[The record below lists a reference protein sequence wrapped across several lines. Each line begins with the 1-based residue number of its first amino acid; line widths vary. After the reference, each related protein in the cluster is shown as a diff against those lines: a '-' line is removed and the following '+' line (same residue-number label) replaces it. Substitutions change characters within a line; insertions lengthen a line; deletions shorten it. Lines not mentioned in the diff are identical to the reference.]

1 MRTTD
6 NLQLKKPETSD
17 YYNVGDFNDNMD
29 ILDAKIHEL
38 DVLSAQLEEMLI
50 SGKVSAS
57 LTDETNILTDDDG
70 NELVANWRLK
80 QV

>member
-1 MRTTD
+1 MNTTD
-6 NLQLKKPETSD
+6 NLHLKKPETSD

-29 ILDAKIHEL
+29 ILDAKVHEL

-50 SGKVSAS
+50 SGKASAS
-57 LTDETNILTDDDG
+57 LTDGENVLTDDDG

>member
-1 MRTTD
+1 MNTTD
-6 NLQLKKPETSD
+6 NLHLKKPETSD

-29 ILDAKIHEL
+29 ILDAKVHEL

-57 LTDETNILTDDDG
+57 LTDEENVLTDDDG